1 MQNEMFAPMQ
11 NEMFAPTP
19 DEEAVCRDAI
29 QRLHDILRVTTDAKA
44 RDAIR
49 QVIDDLE
56 KKLDA

>member
-1 MQNEMFAPMQ
+1 MQNEMFAPM
-11 NEMFAPTP
+11 P
-19 DEEAVCRDAI
+19 DEEAVCRDAV

-49 QVIDDLE
+49 RVIDDLE